1 MRQRYRPATTRRL
14 HRWLARPE
22 VGAGFDVTPLWD
34 HGDMSKAHEIVRTGM
49 RLAEFF
55 RRFPDDRAAEV
66 WFVSRRWPSG
76 PVCPH
81 CGGGRVSE
89 VASRRPMPYRC
100 RECRKHFSVMSHTLM
115 HASKLGAQTWLLAIF
130 LIVANPKGRSS
141 VQLAA
146 DLGVTQKTAWHL
158 AHRIRQALAEG
169 GLPGFDGP
177 VEADETYIGGK
188 ARNRHAHKADPGKT
202 AVIGVKDRRTGTV
215 AATPVHEVTTAT
227 ATAMVAA
234 TTRQGAEVYTDG
246 SRIYDPLAAMGFN
259 HARVIHGLG
268 EYVRGSVSTN
278 GVENYWSLLK
288 RTYIGT
294 YHYMSD
300 NHLHRYIE
308 EHSFR
313 YNRRNRHVIDKM
325 SEAAAAMEGSVADLP
340 GVDRLPRLTRS
351 VGDMTDPEPT
361 AEQPLVTV
369 EQLERATDALLAA
382 APKSS
387 TEGSGVGGGVPS
399 PNPPLGG

>member
-1 MRQRYRPATTRRL
+1 
-14 HRWLARPE
+14 
-22 VGAGFDVTPLWD
+22 
-34 HGDMSKAHEIVRTGM
+34 MSKAHEIVRTGM

-115 HASKLGAQTWLLAIF
+115 HASKLGAQTWLPAIF

-215 AATPVHEVTTAT
+215 AACGC
-227 ATAMVAA
+227 
-234 TTRQGAEVYTDG
+234 RK
-246 SRIYDPLAAMGFN
+246 
-259 HARVIHGLG
+259 LG
-268 EYVRGSVSTN
+268 RG
-278 GVENYWSLLK
+278 
-288 RTYIGT
+288 R
-294 YHYMSD
+294 
-300 NHLHRYIE
+300 
-308 EHSFR
+308 
-313 YNRRNRHVIDKM
+313 
-325 SEAAAAMEGSVADLP
+325 
-340 GVDRLPRLTRS
+340 
-351 VGDMTDPEPT
+351 
-361 AEQPLVTV
+361 
-369 EQLERATDALLAA
+369 
-382 APKSS
+382 
-387 TEGSGVGGGVPS
+387 
-399 PNPPLGG
+399 

>member
-1 MRQRYRPATTRRL
+1 
-14 HRWLARPE
+14 
-22 VGAGFDVTPLWD
+22 
-34 HGDMSKAHEIVRTGM
+34 MSKAHEIVRTGM

-81 CGGGRVSE
+81 CNGDRVSE

-300 NHLHRYIE
+300 DHLHRYIE

-325 SEAAAAMEGSVADLP
+325 SEAAAAMEGRS
-340 GVDRLPRLTRS
+340 LTYREL
-351 VGDMTDPEPT
+351 T
-361 AEQPLVTV
+361 
-369 EQLERATDALLAA
+369 
-382 APKSS
+382 
-387 TEGSGVGGGVPS
+387 GSRG
-399 PNPPLGG
+399 

>member
-1 MRQRYRPATTRRL
+1 
-14 HRWLARPE
+14 
-22 VGAGFDVTPLWD
+22 
-34 HGDMSKAHEIVRTGM
+34 MSKAHEIVRTGM

-100 RECRKHFSVMSHTLM
+100 RECRKRFSVMSHTLM

-215 AATPVHEVTTAT
+215 AATPVHEVTIAT

-246 SRIYDPLAAMGFN
+246 SRIYDLLAAMGFN

-300 NHLHRYIE
+300 DHLHRYIE

-313 YNRRNRHVIDKM
+313 YNRRNRHVIDKV
-325 SEAAAAMEGSVADLP
+325 SEAAAAMEGRS
-340 GVDRLPRLTRS
+340 LTYREL
-351 VGDMTDPEPT
+351 T
-361 AEQPLVTV
+361 
-369 EQLERATDALLAA
+369 
-382 APKSS
+382 
-387 TEGSGVGGGVPS
+387 GSRG
-399 PNPPLGG
+399 

>member
-1 MRQRYRPATTRRL
+1 
-14 HRWLARPE
+14 
-22 VGAGFDVTPLWD
+22 
-34 HGDMSKAHEIVRTGM
+34 MSKAHEIVRTGM

-227 ATAMVAA
+227 ATATVAA
-234 TTRQGAEVYTDG
+234 TTPPGCGGLHRRQPHLRTHSRRWASTMLG
-246 SRIYDPLAAMGFN
+246 SSTASASTS
-259 HARVIHGLG
+259 A
-268 EYVRGSVSTN
+268 VRCPPTASRT
-278 GVENYWSLLK
+278 YWSLLK

-300 NHLHRYIE
+300 DHLHRYIE

-325 SEAAAAMEGSVADLP
+325 SEAAAAMEGRS
-340 GVDRLPRLTRS
+340 LTYREL
-351 VGDMTDPEPT
+351 T
-361 AEQPLVTV
+361 
-369 EQLERATDALLAA
+369 
-382 APKSS
+382 
-387 TEGSGVGGGVPS
+387 GSRG
-399 PNPPLGG
+399 